1 MGRTCLTPEERHDRA
16 VRMLAARL
24 EYLAAAEERSA
35 GALRLPDEHVLAAE
49 AATRH
54 AIALGLITS
63 EEAAAIWADVAER
76 HPDVPWC
83 RTRRAA

>member
-1 MGRTCLTPEERHDRA
+1 MGRTCLTDEERHDRA

-24 EYLAAAEERSA
+24 EYLAAAEERA
-35 GALRLPDEHVLAAE
+35 TGGLRLPDEHVLAAE

-63 EEAAAIWADVAER
+63 EEAAAVWADVAER

-83 RTRRAA
+83 RRPAAA

>member
-1 MGRTCLTPEERHDRA
+1 MPHRGGASQPRRA
-16 VRMLAARL
+16 DGARL
-24 EYLAAAEERSA
+24 EYLAAAEERA
-35 GALRLPDEHVLAAE
+35 PGALRLPDEHVLAAE

-63 EEAAAIWADVAER
+63 EEAAAIWAEVAER

-83 RTRRAA
+83 RARRAAAA

>member
-1 MGRTCLTPEERHDRA
+1 
-16 VRMLAARL
+16 MLAARL
-24 EYLAAAEERSA
+24 EYLAAAEERST

-76 HPDVPWC
+76 HPEVSWC
-83 RTRRAA
+83 RARRAA

>member
-1 MGRTCLTPEERHDRA
+1 MRRTCLTEEERHDRA
-16 VRMLAARL
+16 VRMLTARL
-24 EYLAAAEERSA
+24 EYLAAAEERTTC
-35 GALRLPDEHVLAAE
+35 GVRLPDEHVLAVE

-54 AIALGLITS
+54 AISLGLISS

-83 RTRRAA
+83 RARRAA

>member
-1 MGRTCLTPEERHDRA
+1 MRRTCLTDEERHDRA
-16 VRMLAARL
+16 VRMLTARL

-35 GALRLPDEHVLAAE
+35 RGRRLPDEHVLAVE

-54 AIALGLITS
+54 AISLGLVTS

-83 RTRRAA
+83 ARRRAA

>member
-1 MGRTCLTPEERHDRA
+1 MRRTCLTPEERHDRA

-24 EYLAAAEERSA
+24 EYLAAAEERASE
-35 GALRLPDEHVLAAE
+35 GLRFPDEHVLAAE

-63 EEAAAIWADVAER
+63 EEAAAIWGEVSER
-76 HPDVPWC
+76 HPEVPWC
-83 RTRRAA
+83 RARRAA